1 MTDDTQ
7 WQSPGDRPGGANGAG
22 APGIPPI
29 PPVPSPASGYYT
41 PPGQGS
47 GPQPAQGQPGWTPPP
62 KPGLIPLRPLDL
74 GTILGASFRVL
85 RRNPRPTFGAALLL
99 QGSAY
104 LLLYAVIGLVTFLS
118 FSRIYSSTSADN
130 ATIVAGSVATI
141 GLASLV
147 PVLLSAIVGAL
158 VQGIIVLEISRA
170 TLGEKQTFREL
181 YRRARGRIGALVGWT
196 LIVGAVIL
204 VAFVVLVGLVALVV
218 ATLGVAGIVIG
229 VLLGVFGGLGFVVA
243 AAWFT
248 TKLSLVPSVLMIERL
263 GIRQAVARSW
273 NLTRGS
279 FWRVFGIQLL
289 VSVIISVISQVVS
302 APLSFIAPIV
312 VGLLD
317 PNGQRGA
324 VTGVVRVGLL
334 VVTVIVT
341 VVFLA
346 ISTVVQT
353 ATIALLYVDLRMRRE
368 GLDLELVRFVEAR
381 QSGDTGVADPYL
393 PRETGVPVPAA
404 DDSPWA

>member
-1 MTDDTQ
+1 
-7 WQSPGDRPGGANGAG
+7 
-22 APGIPPI
+22 
-29 PPVPSPASGYYT
+29 VPEPASGYYT
-41 PPGQGS
+41 PPGQGP
-47 GPQPAQGQPGWTPPP
+47 GPQSAPGQPGWTPPP

-85 RRNPRPTFGAALLL
+85 RRNPRPTFGAALVL

-104 LLLYAVIGLVTFLS
+104 LLIYAVAGLVTFLS
-118 FSRIYSSTSADN
+118 FSRIDSSTSADN
-130 ATIVAGSVATI
+130 PAIVAGSVATI
-141 GLASLV
+141 VLASLV
-147 PVLLSAIVGAL
+147 PVLLSAVVGAL

-196 LIVGAVIL
+196 FIVGGVLL
-204 VAFVVLVGLVALVV
+204 VAFGVLVGLVVLVV

-229 VLLGVFGGLGFVVA
+229 VLLGVFGGLGFVVV
-243 AAWFT
+243 AAWLT
-248 TKLSLVPSVLMIERL
+248 TKLSFVPSALMIERL
-263 GIRQAVARSW
+263 SIRQAVSRSW
-273 NLTRGS
+273 HLTRGS

-302 APLSFIAPIV
+302 APLSFIAPILL
-312 VGLLD
+312 GLLD
-317 PNGQRGA
+317 PNGQQGVVTGA
-324 VTGVVRVGLL
+324 VTVGLL
-334 VVTVIVT
+334 VLTVIVT

-353 ATIALLYVDLRMRRE
+353 ATTALLYVDLRMRRE

-381 QSGDTGVADPYL
+381 QSGATGVADPYL
-393 PRETGVPVPAA
+393 PREAGVPAPAG
-404 DDSPWA
+404 DSPWA

>member
-7 WQSPGDRPGGANGAG
+7 WQSPEGRPGGTNGAG
-22 APGIPPI
+22 TPGIPPI
-29 PPVPSPASGYYT
+29 LPVPAPASGYYT

-47 GPQPAQGQPGWTPPP
+47 RPQSAQGQPGWTPPP

-104 LLLYAVIGLVTFLS
+104 LLLYAVVGLVTFFS
-118 FSRIYSSTSADN
+118 VSRINSSTNADN
-130 ATIVAGSVATI
+130 ATIAAGSVATI
-141 GLASLV
+141 VLASLV
-147 PVLLSAIVGAL
+147 PVLLSAVVGAL

-181 YRRARGRIGALVGWT
+181 YGRARGRIGALIGWT
-196 LIVGAVIL
+196 LIVGAVLL
-204 VAFVVLVGLVALVV
+204 VAFGVLAGLVALFV

-229 VLLGVFGGLGFVVA
+229 VLLGVFGGLGFLVVA
-243 AAWFT
+243 AWIT

-263 GIRQAVARSW
+263 SIRQAVARSW
-273 NLTRGS
+273 KLTRGS

-302 APLSFIAPIV
+302 APLGFIAPIAI
-312 VGLLD
+312 GLLD
-317 PNGQRGA
+317 PNGQQGA
-324 VTGVVRVGLL
+324 VTVVVTGALL
-334 VVTVIVT
+334 VLTVIVT

-353 ATIALLYVDLRMRRE
+353 ATTALLYVDLRMRRE

-381 QSGDTGVADPYL
+381 QSGAAGVADPYL
-393 PRETGVPVPAA
+393 PREAGVPAPAG
-404 DDSPWA
+404 DSPWA